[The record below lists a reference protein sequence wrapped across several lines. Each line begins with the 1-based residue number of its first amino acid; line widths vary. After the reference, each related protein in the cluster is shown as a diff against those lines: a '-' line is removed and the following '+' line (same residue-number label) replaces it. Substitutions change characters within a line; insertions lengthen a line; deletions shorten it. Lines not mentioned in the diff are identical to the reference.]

1 MNTCGVY
8 FIHYEIFLS
17 ILYVIIPKINK
28 HIFVS
33 RKLHI
38 PITKQYLFVLLI
50 KHNPTNNF
58 SMISYM
64 SSNIA
69 QNTLAVTNT
78 NTEI

>member
-1 MNTCGVY
+1 M
-8 FIHYEIFLS
+8 L
-17 ILYVIIPKINK
+17 LKINK
-28 HIFVS
+28 HSFVS

-50 KHNPTNNF
+50 KHNPTNC

>member
-1 MNTCGVY
+1 M
-8 FIHYEIFLS
+8 L
-17 ILYVIIPKINK
+17 LKINK
-28 HIFVS
+28 LIFVS

-50 KHNPTNNF
+50 KYNPTNNC

-78 NTEI
+78 NTEIESTHACPAPATTAGLACAV